1 MHASLSRKLP
11 KGLPRNIADRVSFA
25 TGGVKT
31 ANQVEEVEI
40 LWNAFKSVYA
50 NEKLAV
56 EAITK
61 NAVPVQPQYSSPTKI
76 KGTYKLLIDRF
87 GKAAAAD
94 IIQRNPGV
102 LVCSPAGLSK
112 QSNEEIMKAVELV
125 EFLDANKGPIRFLSG
140 GLFVAAVAF
149 IGYGIVA
156 KGNPEYGLPLIGQC
170 LLGEPGSLYY
180 GACPPL

>member
-1 MHASLSRKLP
+1 MAFCRFCVLNHESPRVHASLSRKLP

-40 LWNAFKSVYA
+40 LWNAFKSVYK

-94 IIQRNPGV
+94 IIPCCAVPTMHVAVGSV
-102 LVCSPAGLSK
+102 STADAAHT
-112 QSNEEIMKAVELV
+112 MKV
-125 EFLDANKGPIRFLSG
+125 
-140 GLFVAAVAF
+140 VA
-149 IGYGIVA
+149 
-156 KGNPEYGLPLIGQC
+156 
-170 LLGEPGSLYY
+170 
-180 GACPPL
+180 